1 MMGILSPALESTRS
15 FIDGRSGSAVLS
27 IAKGPTSEE
36 PISLCRC
43 KLNGAGCS
51 PSFHKIGQAR
61 TAAYIY
67 VEATDIKLL
76 PNGSRLG
83 YWLLH
88 SVDFL
93 QAHVLKE
100 RVRAKL
106 SVCFFFVK
114 TVSFYMMGMME
125 PMTEGVRRLIAPDF
139 VNRLLSSLNTHIY
152 GEMKKLRQ
160 ALGERYA
167 ELKMIKSRD
176 PDYNCTAY
184 ICVHSCK
191 FEKEMRFVTDL
202 KILQRKVTFCFKCV
216 NDTTIYWIISIIIWI
231 RHNAE
236 R

>member
-43 KLNGAGCS
+43 ELNGAGCP
-51 PSFHKIGQAR
+51 PSFHKTGKELR
-61 TAAYIY
+61 PTS
-67 VEATDIKLL
+67 T
-76 PNGSRLG
+76 RLG

-176 PDYNCTAY
+176 PDYNCTACNKNLGRFGKILGRY
-184 ICVHSCK
+184 STCK
-191 FEKEMRFVTDL
+191 WCFRYMCAFEMRFVTDL
-202 KILQRKVTFCFKCV
+202 KIIQRKVTFCFKCV
-216 NDTTIYWIISIIIWI
+216 NDTKVYWIISFIIC
-231 RHNAE
+231 NAE